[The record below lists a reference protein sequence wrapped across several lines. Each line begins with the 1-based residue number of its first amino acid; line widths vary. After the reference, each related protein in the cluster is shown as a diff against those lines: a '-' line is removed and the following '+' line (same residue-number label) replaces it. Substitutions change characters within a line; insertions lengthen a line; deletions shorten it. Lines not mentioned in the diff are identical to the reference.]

1 MMELR
6 YTLLSDGSSDRAL
19 IPILNW
25 LLQNYLNDC
34 AIQSQWADLRSFN
47 KSLRNT
53 LEKRIKLS
61 LEIFP
66 CDLLF
71 IHRDAEGEPYEM
83 RVNEIRRAITQLTSS
98 ISIPTVCIVPVRMTE
113 AWLLFD
119 ISALRKAASNPN
131 GSIALQLP
139 DIRRLEHESD
149 PKDVLHELLRQASGL
164 SSRRLKKFS
173 ASDCTHR
180 VSDLIDD
187 FSPLRILPAFA
198 ALESELRDVIEKSGW
213 MLFESD

>member
-1 MMELR
+1 MTEIS

-25 LLQNYLNDC
+25 LLQNHLSDC
-34 AIQSQWADLRSFN
+34 AIQPQWADLRRLD

-61 LEIFP
+61 LDLYP
-66 CDLLF
+66 CKLLF
-71 IHRDAEGEPYEM
+71 IHRDAERETHET
-83 RVNEIRRAITQLTSS
+83 RINEIRTAVSQIASS
-98 ISIPTVCIVPVRMTE
+98 ISIPTVCVVPVRMTE

-119 ISALRKAASNPN
+119 DAALRKAASNPN
-131 GSIALQLP
+131 GSIALQIP

-149 PKDVLHELLRQASGL
+149 PKNILHGILRQASGL
-164 SSRRLKKFS
+164 SSRRLKSFS
-173 ASDCTHR
+173 VSDCTHR
-180 VSDLIDD
+180 VSELIND

-198 ALESELRDVIEKSGW
+198 ALEVELSDVLNRHPI
-213 MLFESD
+213 L

>member
-25 LLQNYLNDC
+25 LLQVHLNDC
-34 AIQSQWADLRSFN
+34 AIQPQWADLRRLD

-53 LEKRIKLS
+53 FEKRIRLS
-61 LEIFP
+61 FDLYP

-71 IHRDAEGEPYEM
+71 IHRDAEREPHEA
-83 RVNEIRRAITQLTSS
+83 RINEILATVSQVATL
-98 ISIPTVCIVPVRMTE
+98 ISIPTVCVVPVRMTE

-119 ISALRKAASNPN
+119 IAALRKAAANPN
-131 GSIALQLP
+131 GKNPLPLP
-139 DIRRLEHESD
+139 DIKRLEHEPD
-149 PKDVLHELLRQASGL
+149 PKNVLHATLRQASGL
-164 SSRRLKKFS
+164 SNRRLKQFS

-180 VSDLIDD
+180 VAELIND
-187 FSPLRILPAFA
+187 FSPLCILPAFV
-198 ALESELRDVIEKSGW
+198 ALESELAHVLAKQVWGPP
-213 MLFESD
+213 

>member
-1 MMELR
+1 MMEIR

-19 IPILNW
+19 IPILDW
-25 LLQNYLNDC
+25 LLQNHLNNC
-34 AIQSQWADLRSFN
+34 AIQSQWAELRPLDQ
-47 KSLRNT
+47 SLRNT

-61 LEIFP
+61 LDLYP

-71 IHRDAEGEPYEM
+71 IHRDAEREPHEV
-83 RVNEIRRAITQLTSS
+83 RINEIRTAITQLASS

-131 GSIALQLP
+131 GSVPLQLP
-139 DIRRLEHESD
+139 NIRRLEHEPD
-149 PKDVLHELLRQASGL
+149 PKNVLHKILRQASGL
-164 SSRRLKKFS
+164 SSRRLKSFS

-180 VSDLIDD
+180 VSELIND
-187 FSPLRILPAFA
+187 FSPLRILPAFK
-198 ALESELRDVIEKSGW
+198 ALESELIDVIQKNRW
-213 MLFESD
+213 ESF